1 MFDFSDRV
9 TLVTGAGGNLG
20 NAVAHAFY
28 DAGAK
33 LVLVERSAEKLHET
47 FPESTRSPDRFLIA
61 AADLSD
67 PESVRSMVD
76 AALARFGQIDIAAN
90 TVGGYRAGTPVQETP
105 LDTWDFMLNL
115 NARTAF
121 VLSQAVIPHMLGRQY
136 GKIVHVS
143 ARAGL
148 AGTAKQS
155 AYSVS
160 KSAVIRLTESLGA
173 ELRHQGINVNC
184 VLPGTI
190 DTPQNRQEMPNAD
203 HSRWVP
209 PEAIADVILFLASDA
224 ARAINGAAIPVYG
237 RS

>member
-1 MFDFSDRV
+1 MVDLSDRV
-9 TLVTGAGGNLG
+9 AIVTGAGGNLG
-20 NAVAHAFY
+20 NAVARAFHT
-28 DAGAK
+28 AGAK
-33 LVLVERSAEKLHET
+33 LVLVERDEEKLREN
-47 FPESTRSPDRFLIA
+47 FPESKEAPDRILTA

-67 PESVRSMVD
+67 PESVRGMVD
-76 AALARFGQIDIAAN
+76 AAVARFGQIDIVAN
-90 TVGGYRAGTPVQETP
+90 TVGGYRAGTPVHETP

-121 VLSQAVIPHMLGRQY
+121 VLSQAVIPHMLERKY

-143 ARAGL
+143 ARAAL
-148 AGTAKQS
+148 EGTAKHS
-155 AYSVS
+155 AYSAS

-190 DTPQNRQEMPNAD
+190 DTPQNRQEMPSAD

-209 PEAIADVILFLASDA
+209 PEAIADVILFLVSDA

>member
-9 TLVTGAGGNLG
+9 ALVTGAGGNLG

-28 DAGAK
+28 AAGAK
-33 LVLVERSAEKLHET
+33 LVLVERSAEKLHKA
-47 FPESTRSPDRFLIA
+47 FPESAGSPDRLLIA

-67 PESVRSMVD
+67 PESVHTMLDV
-76 AALARFGQIDIAAN
+76 ALARFGQVDIAAN
-90 TVGGYRAGTPVQETP
+90 TVGGYRAGKPVQETS
-105 LDTWDFMLNL
+105 LETWDFMLSL

-121 VLSQAVIPHMLGRQY
+121 VLSQAVIPHMLGRKY

-148 AGTAKQS
+148 EGTAKHS
-155 AYSVS
+155 AYSIS

-209 PEAIADVILFLASDA
+209 PEAIADVVLFLASDA

>member
-1 MFDFSDRV
+1 MSDLSDRV
-9 TLVTGAGGNLG
+9 AIVTGAGGNLG
-20 NAVAHAFY
+20 NAVAHAFHT
-28 DAGAK
+28 AGAK
-33 LVLVERSAEKLHET
+33 LVLVERDEERPRES
-47 FPESTRSPDRFLIA
+47 FPESKEAPDRTLTA
-61 AADLSD
+61 DADLSD
-67 PESVRSMVD
+67 PESVRRMVD
-76 AALARFGQIDIAAN
+76 AAVARFGQIDIVAN
-90 TVGGYRAGTPVQETP
+90 TVGGYRAGTPVHETP

-121 VLSQAVIPHMLGRQY
+121 VLSQAVIPHMLERKY

-143 ARAGL
+143 ARAAL
-148 AGTAKQS
+148 EGTAKHS
-155 AYSVS
+155 AYSAS

-209 PEAIADVILFLASDA
+209 PEAIADVILFLVSDA

>member
-1 MFDFSDRV
+1 MFDFSERV
-9 TLVTGAGGNLG
+9 VIVTGAGGNLG
-20 NAVAHAFY
+20 SAVARAFY
-28 DAGAK
+28 AAGAR
-33 LVLVERSAEKLHET
+33 LVLVERNADRLHDA
-47 FPESTRSPDRFLIA
+47 FPESASSPDRFLIA
-61 AADLSD
+61 SADLSD
-67 PESVRSMVD
+67 PASVRRMVE
-76 AALARFGQIDIAAN
+76 AAIARFGQVDIAAN

-121 VLSQAVIPHMLGRQY
+121 VLSQVVIPPMLGRKY

-143 ARAGL
+143 ARAAL
-148 AGTAKQS
+148 EGTAKHS
-155 AYSVS
+155 AYSIS

-203 HSRWVP
+203 TSRWVP